1 MRGQRKVRRNKVEVD
16 RLLELAA
23 SGDPEAFSTLVRMY
37 EPMLKKALKSYDTEG
52 MSREDIEDLRQEQ
65 LVAFYRA
72 IISFR
77 REQEDVEF
85 GLYARICVVNSMA
98 SYKRAMVKRSREE
111 LIDEETMNNISDP
124 TAEPPRIVEMRESE
138 EELDRQIERTL
149 SPYENEVWTHHL
161 NGCSTH
167 DIAQMLSSSEKSV
180 DNALFRIRKKLRAHF
195 RAD

>member
-1 MRGQRKVRRNKVEVD
+1 MRGQRRARRNNEEID

-23 SGDPEAFSTLVRMY
+23 SGDTEAFSTLVRMY
-37 EPMLKKALKSYDTEG
+37 EPMLKKALNSYDTEE

-65 LVAFYRA
+65 LIAFYRA
-72 IISFR
+72 IISFK

-85 GLYARICVVNSMA
+85 GLYAKICVSNSMV
-98 SYKRAMVKRSREE
+98 SYKRAMGKRSREE
-111 LIDEETMNNISDP
+111 LVDEETMNNISDP
-124 TAEPPRIVEMRESE
+124 SDEPPRIVEMRESE
-138 EELDRQIERTL
+138 AELDRQIERTL
-149 SPYENEVWTHHL
+149 SPYENEVWARHL

-167 DIAQMLSSSEKSV
+167 EIAQALSSSEKSV